1 MVLRLPT
8 NFCFGWE
15 SKKESVVPEPRSYIR
30 MSELSQCR
38 LRVYHKMCGDEE
50 EVPKA
55 EGVALKVGKALESVV
70 VELLNEAGLETLYTH
85 DELAVCVLEP
95 ERIGHPDGL
104 ILDEFTGKWDMLEIK
119 TMKDDN
125 WKQFERDGLEANPW
139 FRGYRRQIRAYLMG
153 LMHGTIDWKVDVD
166 VDLPVR
172 EELASQEVVM
182 SGQCLVVGFNKD
194 NGNIHT
200 TVELLNDNEY
210 RIDSQ
215 YAEELAEFIEA
226 GMEPPP
232 DWDGTQTE
240 CYQCEYR
247 HLCPAA
253 LAEETVQA
261 DADHPQAEHLYVLG
275 AEQLDL
281 TERAKDIEVRRS
293 EIKSEVDAV
302 IGIGG
307 KARVR
312 DLGFSLFQS
321 SRKTVDKA
329 RLESDG
335 VTIPMKEGDPFTT
348 LRVTRRKES

>member
-1 MVLRLPT
+1 M
-8 NFCFGWE
+8 
-15 SKKESVVPEPRSYIR
+15 PEPRSYIR
-30 MSELSQCR
+30 MSETSQCR
-38 LRVYHKMCGDEE
+38 LRVYHKMRGEE
-50 EVPKA
+50 TLVPKA

-70 VELLNEAGLETLYTH
+70 VELLNEAGLETLYTN
-85 DELAVCVLEP
+85 DELVVCVLEP

-104 ILDEFTGKWDMLEIK
+104 IFNEVTGLWDMLEIK

-153 LMHGTIDWKVDVD
+153 LMQGTIDWNADTTMPAEEGGPH
-166 VDLPVR
+166 LPVR
-172 EELASQEVVM
+172 DELAAFGIEL

-194 NGNIHT
+194 SGNIHT
-200 TVELLNDNEY
+200 TVELLDEEAY
-210 RIDSQ
+210 RIDIQ
-215 YAEELAEFIEA
+215 YAEELAEFIES

-232 DWDGTQTE
+232 DLDGTQTE
-240 CYQCEYR
+240 CFQCEFR

-253 LAEETVQA
+253 LSEETVQA
-261 DADHPQAEHLYVLG
+261 DDDHPQAEHLYVLG

-312 DLGFSLFQS
+312 DLGFALFES
-321 SRKTVDKA
+321 KRKTVDKA

>member
-1 MVLRLPT
+1 MT
-8 NFCFGWE
+8 
-15 SKKESVVPEPRSYIR
+15 EPRSHIR
-30 MSELSQCR
+30 MSETSQCR
-38 LRVYHKMCGDEE
+38 LRVYHKMRGEE
-50 EVPKA
+50 TLVPKA

-70 VELLNEAGLETLYTH
+70 VELLNEAGLETLYTN
-85 DELAVCVLEP
+85 DELEVCVLDP

-104 ILDEFTGKWDMLEIK
+104 ILDEVSGKWDMLEIK

-153 LMHGTIDWKVDVD
+153 LTKGTIDWNPEAFKLTSTFDEMP
-166 VDLPVR
+166 DLTVR

-200 TVELLNDNEY
+200 TVELLNDDEY
-210 RIDSQ
+210 RIDTQ
-215 YAEELAEFIEA
+215 YAEELAEFIES

-240 CYQCEYR
+240 CFQCEFR

-253 LAEETVQA
+253 LSEETVQA

-275 AEQLDL
+275 DEYVELAAS
-281 TERAKDIEVRRS
+281 AKDIEVRRS
-293 EIKSEVDAV
+293 EIKSEIDAV

-312 DLGFSLFQS
+312 DLGFSFYVGT
-321 SRKTVDKA
+321 RKSVDTA

-348 LRVTRRKES
+348 LRVTRRK